1 MVKSRQPMKQSQ
13 PSTTS
18 MTIMFVVV
26 IGIFLLIHF
35 WVYIFD
41 RPPHIELTLEQRK
54 AFLLSAL
61 KGRLGIDALT
71 QRGMA
76 VLQRDDVAEVVRSR
90 CSSETICTQT
100 RHGRRAPHR
109 CVELSRDYFCAYE
122 LIDKNGEPAAAL
134 VATARGHGLRSISDI
149 SPGSPDFLYEL
160 VLTAHPDRAAAQTR
174 LCEMGYCS
182 PAHLKGWRRP
192 PPAAAPVRPV
202 DAEAEARKACAGVL
216 ANIAGKGTTCLD
228 TSDPAKREFR
238 DCAGDICGPLM
249 VTILP
254 GHGVRGVSDAE
265 LTRLKVDFPNFTQ
278 LGKDE
283 HPEREITI
291 DYDLAVGK
299 FEVTF
304 DEWDA
309 CVRYLGCLIVP
320 TPNDAGWGRGRRPVF
335 NVSFDDI
342 QRAYL
347 PWLNKKLGLK
357 PPEAY
362 RLLSDGEWE
371 YAARA
376 GTTSRY
382 AFGDSI
388 TRTDANYKDSPI
400 TEPPGRTV
408 EVGSFAANAFGLHD
422 MHGNVAE
429 WVQDCMVFLSSPR
442 DLPLDGSAR
451 TKDSFGRDC
460 SASET
465 RVFRGGSFVSGAQ
478 GVRSATRQVAS
489 PSTRSNQIGFRVART
504 LYRPPRLEAPKIA
517 KGPVFLE
524 K

>member
-1 MVKSRQPMKQSQ
+1 MKRSQ
-13 PSTTS
+13 PNSVSTA
-18 MTIMFVVV
+18 IMFTALVGV
-26 IGIFLLIHF
+26 LLLFHF
-35 WVYIFD
+35 WVYIFE
-41 RPPHIELTLEQRK
+41 RPPQIMLTLEQRK

-61 KGRLGIDALT
+61 KGKLGVAALT
-71 QRGMA
+71 DRGMV
-76 VLQRDDVAEVVRSR
+76 VLQRDDVAEVIRSH
-90 CSSETICTQT
+90 CSSETICTQE
-100 RHGRRAPHR
+100 RRARRSPSR

-122 LIDKNGEPAAAL
+122 LINKDGEPAAAL
-134 VATARGHGLRSISDI
+134 VATAQGRGWRSISDL

-160 VLTAHPDRAAAQTR
+160 VLTERPGRAAAQSK
-174 LCEMGYCS
+174 LCEMGYCR
-182 PAHLKGWRRP
+182 PGDLAKWRRP
-192 PPAAAPVRPV
+192 PPAAAPADPI

-216 ANIAGKGTTCLD
+216 ANIVGKGKTCLD
-228 TSDPAKREFR
+228 ISDPVKREFR
-238 DCAGDICGPLM
+238 DCAGDFCGPSM
-249 VTILP
+249 AIILP

-265 LTRLKVDFPNFTQ
+265 LAMLKVDFPSFTQ

-283 HPEREITI
+283 HPEHEIAI

-309 CVRYLGCLIVP
+309 CLRSGGCP
-320 TPNDAGWGRGRRPVF
+320 YAQSANDKGWGRGRRPVF

-347 PWLNKKLGLK
+347 PWLNRKLDLK
-357 PPEAY
+357 APEAY

-388 TRTDANYKDSPI
+388 TRTVANYHDRPL

-429 WVQDCMVFLSSPR
+429 WVQDCMSFLSSPG

-451 TKDSFGRDC
+451 TKDSFGREC
-460 SASET
+460 SASEM

-478 GVRSATRQVAS
+478 GVRSATRQVVSAN
-489 PSTRSNQIGFRVART
+489 TRSDQIGFRVART
-504 LYRPPRLEAPKIA
+504 LYRPPRPEAPKEI
-517 KGPVFLE
+517 KRPVFLE